1 MKNQK
6 VQYKFDEWLFV
17 PYEDK
22 FILDGETIVIDNRLS
37 KLFHFLCEYP
47 DTVFSRDELIDEVWN
62 GSILSDQVITQ
73 AIFELRKILKQHG
86 NHPHGYII
94 TVPKRGYKLD
104 ATVEWTIEAPKT
116 LIDSVFRSES
126 LETEM
131 PNYSSEGE
139 VQPET
144 ESAESAIAELEEVEQ
159 SEAFNE
165 DPIVE
170 DQAQTSKPL
179 VQPTKPSHPP
189 VQPPKAQTK
198 EPKSTNV
205 KKAPLLITVAVLF
218 AVVVSWFFI
227 NQNQDP
233 STNVATKDIVET
245 PSYLSLEPRYIH
257 VIIDDEIR
265 QDDLKAGVIKT
276 LLDFLKTYQDFRI
289 IYDGPAAKLAAHE
302 IHFTSSTNQDK
313 EQLEIEY
320 FNRISKYK
328 HLDRKYDVSNQALKT
343 SIKSSLDDL
352 LDSFNLDIDKQK
364 IAKLVNELPDDSVAL
379 SSILTAY
386 SASYHGAS
394 ELESLELIKQAEI
407 YAPDNPYVVA
417 SSYIFNLSYLYL
429 NPKQD
434 NIKLISELNE
444 RVLRKFASFSDEE
457 RNTPRVIEAMV
468 MVALSQDDTVA
479 ANSLLHAIPP
489 NRRSVIFYILIA
501 KKEELTGNRDTAEE
515 LYYYAILE
523 ASSTLVLDLSEVLF
537 FNSDLSDIKSKIE
550 VSSR

>member
-86 NHPHGYII
+86 NHPHGYIV

-104 ATVEWTIEAPKT
+104 ATVDRTIEAPKV

-126 LETEM
+126 LETETSD
-131 PNYSSEGE
+131 YSNEGE

-144 ESAESAIAELEEVEQ
+144 ESAESVIAETKEVEQ
-159 SEAFNE
+159 PEAFNE
-165 DPIVE
+165 DPVVE
-170 DQAQTSKPL
+170 EQAQTSTPL
-179 VQPTKPSHPP
+179 VEPTKPSHPP
-189 VQPPKAQTK
+189 VQPPKAETK

-218 AVVVSWFFI
+218 AVIVSWFFI
-227 NQNQDP
+227 NQNQAP
-233 STNVATKDIVET
+233 STHVATKDIVET

-265 QDDLKAGVIKT
+265 KDDLKVGVIKT

-289 IYDGPAAKLAAHE
+289 IYDGPAAKLAANE
-302 IHFTSSTNQDK
+302 IHFKSSTNQSK
-313 EQLEIEY
+313 ERLEIEY
-320 FNRISKYK
+320 FNRISKHK
-328 HLDRKYDVSNQALKT
+328 HLDRNYDVSNQALKR

-352 LDSFNLDIDKQK
+352 LDSFNLDIDKQQ

-379 SSILTAY
+379 NSILTAH
-386 SASYHGAS
+386 STTYHGTS
-394 ELESLELIKQAEI
+394 ELEALELIKQAEI
-407 YAPDNPYVVA
+407 YAPENPYIVA
-417 SSYIFNLSYLYL
+417 SGYIYNLSYLYL

-434 NIKLISELNE
+434 NTTLIAEQNE
-444 RVLRKFASFSDEE
+444 RALRKFSSFSEE
-457 RNTPRVIEAMV
+457 GRNTPRVIEAMV
-468 MVALSQDDTVA
+468 MMALSQDDTVA
-479 ANSLLHAIPP
+479 ANSLLNAIPP
-489 NRRSVIFYILIA
+489 NRRSVLFYILSA
-501 KKEELTGNRDTAEE
+501 KKAELTGNRDAAEE
-515 LYYYAILE
+515 LYYYAVLE
-523 ASSTLVLDLSEVLF
+523 ASTTLVLDLSEVLF
-537 FNSDLSDIKSKIE
+537 FNSDLSDIKTKIE
-550 VSSR
+550 LSSR